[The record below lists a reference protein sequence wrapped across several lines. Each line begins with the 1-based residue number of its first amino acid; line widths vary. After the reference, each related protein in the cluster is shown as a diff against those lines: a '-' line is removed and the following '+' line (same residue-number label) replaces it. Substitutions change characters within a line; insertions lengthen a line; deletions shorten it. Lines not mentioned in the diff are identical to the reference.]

1 MRKRRLEEL
10 KGTGREA
17 QPQSLGD
24 SGGVAKATSVG
35 ARRQGARGKRR
46 VNIWGCNPGSGDW
59 ASPRFPGARVARAGL
74 VGLLCALTEKLL
86 RLQTS

>member
-46 VNIWGCNPGSGDW
+46 VAHGRGSLELRG
-59 ASPRFPGARVARAGL
+59 VVRAAGIY
-74 VGLLCALTEKLL
+74 L
-86 RLQTS
+86 RIMGI